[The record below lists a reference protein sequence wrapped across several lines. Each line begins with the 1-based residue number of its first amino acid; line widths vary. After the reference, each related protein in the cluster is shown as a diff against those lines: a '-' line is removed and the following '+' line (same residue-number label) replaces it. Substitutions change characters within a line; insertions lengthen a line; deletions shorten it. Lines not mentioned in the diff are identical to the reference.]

1 MGGGGVTFHLKWSAD
16 ANSTFD
22 SGPQPYLH
30 GSHLKSP
37 DFPGEGERGSGVH
50 STPFLGGGRQNFLET
65 RTSAKKRLHSLGDIS
80 SGSPKAGYPSY

>member
-1 MGGGGVTFHLKWSAD
+1 MQTAHLTLVPNLIFMARTS
-16 ANSTFD
+16 N
-22 SGPQPYLH
+22 
-30 GSHLKSP
+30 KSP
-37 DFPGEGERGSGVH
+37 DFPGEEERGSGVH